1 MALASVAV
9 LGLVVSLALS
19 TLLSVVI
26 LPPTRSVLQRSCP
39 SGEGVSFWT
48 RFTVLMLFLGPLI
61 VTLIFG
67 VPYSELSSKLSTTD
81 LIVRI
86 ITSALVGSFL
96 TLVGIGLRMGTLR
109 QNPGRTPPT
118 GSKSDDE
125 FLK

>member
-1 MALASVAV
+1 MTLASVAI
-9 LGLVVSLALS
+9 LGLAVSLALS
-19 TLLSVVI
+19 TILSVVI
-26 LPPTRSVLQRSCP
+26 LPPARSVLQKSCP

-67 VPYSELSSKLSTTD
+67 VPYSDLSSKLSTTD

-86 ITSALVGSFL
+86 VTSALVGSFL
-96 TLVGIGLRMGTLR
+96 TLAGIGLRMGTLR
-109 QNPGRTPPT
+109 QNLVPGPPT
-118 GSKSDDE
+118 GRKSDDE